1 MHKTENEIA
10 YITLSEDVEFK
21 IKIAPNKY
29 EIFEIVPIS
38 PNIFYKYK
46 STGALHACVLKDNVC
61 MDKEPHFSN
70 EGSIDRPNFSDR
82 SLYIKLR
89 NPSSTKS
96 IEVTSIFHSKEENHC

>member
-1 MHKTENEIA
+1 MIKDTNKVSGALHEETARLVDDPIVVVIKGQDSATYSLVLQAVHKSEDEIA

-61 MDKEPHFSN
+61 MDK
-70 EGSIDRPNFSDR
+70 
-82 SLYIKLR
+82 
-89 NPSSTKS
+89 
-96 IEVTSIFHSKEENHC
+96 